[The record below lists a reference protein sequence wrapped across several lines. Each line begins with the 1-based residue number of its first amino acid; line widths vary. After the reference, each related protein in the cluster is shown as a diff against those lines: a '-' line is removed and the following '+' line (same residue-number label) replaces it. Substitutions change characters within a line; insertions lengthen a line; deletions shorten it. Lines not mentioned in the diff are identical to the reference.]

1 VRFLK
6 NVCAVVLTHDTI
18 NEAEVEA
25 LETAMQDVQ
34 AQIKT
39 FREMAARAKVEAG

>member
-1 VRFLK
+1 MRFLK
-6 NVCAVVLTHDTI
+6 KCVCVVLTHDTI